1 MPADASA
8 FRDGLSPYAI
18 VTRMVG
24 NADRLRDLAADAEE
38 RGRIA
43 DATRATLAESKTLHD
58 LLSLGVQG
66 QEQIEYAE
74 DASALEAAVVA
85 LVRRAPVAG
94 EFIAA
99 DLEARG
105 RDVLAGKVRALAER
119 WRAVSG
125 NEPRQEL
132 TDADR

>member
-1 MPADASA
+1 MAADGSA

-24 NADRLRDLAADAEE
+24 SADRLRDLAADAEE

-58 LLSLGVQG
+58 LLSLGVRG

-94 EFIAA
+94 EIVASE
-99 DLEARG
+99 LEARG
-105 RDVLAGKVRALAER
+105 RDVLATKVRAFAER
-119 WRAVSG
+119 CRAVSE
-125 NEPRQEL
+125 NEARKEL
-132 TDADR
+132 TDAEH